1 MTDLAGATALHD
13 ARPTLPFAA
22 WRTPDGK
29 VWLATYEL
37 TDVPTRVVE
46 VRPTD
51 AVELRPRVKPLH
63 PDRPADARVKAI
75 YEVLV
80 KRPDGQ
86 TALPAFRLGG
96 VKPEDAEAARKAAQG
111 VIDAVLAGRGG
122 AV

>member
-1 MTDLAGATALHD
+1 MTDLTAAAPIAD
-13 ARPTLPFAA
+13 ARPALPFAA

-37 TDVPTRVVE
+37 TETPTRVVE
-46 VRPTD
+46 VRPGD
-51 AVELRPRVKPLH
+51 QVELRPRVKPLH
-63 PDRPADARVKAI
+63 PDRPDDARVKAI

-96 VKPEDAEAARKAAQG
+96 VPPEDAVAAQEAAQRVIEAAVG
-111 VIDAVLAGRGG
+111 ARGN
-122 AV
+122 